1 MKKLSVNFQKLL
13 VWLTGYL
20 NLIAFIICGGY
31 LFLNTKEK
39 SVKRSAKTVL
49 YLLAGFT
56 GLDILRSL
64 VYNLCSLFDAR
75 ITVLSTISEIGT
87 ALVVIKALVFL
98 TLFILDMCGVQLS
111 FIKVNDKEKEK
122 DHDDDDDDDDDHHD
136 EDDD

>member
-20 NLIAFIICGGY
+20 NLIAFILCGGY

-39 SVKRSAKTVL
+39 AVKRSAKTVL